1 MNYGNMENW
10 RCMMLNRKNIL
21 CVILFLSLGQAHA
34 QQVLTLD
41 QMLQEISA
49 NNPSLKVYDSR
60 IKSEDA
66 KVNGARA
73 WMAPMVGVGT
83 YMTPYPGVKVMDE
96 SDKGAWMFSAE
107 QDIPNPVKLK
117 AKAKY
122 MEAQSSVTQAQQA
135 VQANQLKA
143 RAKELYFDLLVA
155 NKTLVFQRENL
166 AIMQNMKKIA
176 QIRYPYNQGS
186 LSQVFKA
193 EGRLYESENMILMTE
208 SEIRSKKVAV
218 NTLMYR
224 PVSTDFKVDTAYKVS
239 FSPTVLLDT
248 AYLAENRSD
257 IKQMDR
263 SIDVMGLNIKQMQQE
278 AKPDFRI
285 RFEHMSNRAAMMP
298 NQFTLMGMISIPI
311 VPWASKMYKSEVK
324 SMSFERDAMRQ
335 QKEAMLS
342 DMLGMTKSME
352 NDLNNMQLQL
362 TNYEHKI
369 LPALDKNLKVSML
382 SYQENKEDL
391 NIVIDGWETVN
402 MAQMNYI
409 GQLKKFYQ
417 MIVDY
422 EKNIER

>member
-1 MNYGNMENW
+1 
-10 RCMMLNRKNIL
+10 
-21 CVILFLSLGQAHA
+21 
-34 QQVLTLD
+34 
-41 QMLQEISA
+41 MLQEISA

-60 IKSEDA
+60 IKSDDA
-66 KVNGARA
+66 KVNGAKA

-83 YMTPYPGVKVMDE
+83 FMTPYPGVKLMDE
-96 SDKGAWMFSAE
+96 SAKGAWVFSAE

-122 MEAQSSVTQAQQA
+122 QEAQSSVTLAEQA

-155 NKTLVFQRENL
+155 NKTLVFQRENR

-176 QIRYPYNQGS
+176 EIRYPYNQGS

-193 EGRLYESENMILMTE
+193 DGRLYESENMILMTE
-208 SEIRSKKVAV
+208 SEIRSKKIAV

-224 PVSTDFKVDTAYKVS
+224 PVSTEFNVDTSYKVS
-239 FSPTVLLDT
+239 FNPTALLDT

-311 VPWASKMYKSEVK
+311 VPWSSKMYKSEVK

-362 TNYEHKI
+362 TNYERKI

-382 SYQENKEDL
+382 SYQENKENL